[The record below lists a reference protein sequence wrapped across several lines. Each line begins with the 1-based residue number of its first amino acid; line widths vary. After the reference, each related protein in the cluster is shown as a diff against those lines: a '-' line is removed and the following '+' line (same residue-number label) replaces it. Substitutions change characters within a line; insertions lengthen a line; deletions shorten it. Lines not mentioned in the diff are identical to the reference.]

1 MLRKEDMA
9 QPELFVEL
17 LFSTK
22 DPRGRH
28 QDYVRFVVERG
39 ELRYTNVADRD
50 NTIRKSM
57 MLGEAVLAEIAR
69 LVDASE
75 VLECSDR
82 DWPRPDSEGAQE
94 LEVRLGRRHVQL
106 RTRHLASAGK
116 IDDASLKSFFYAT
129 QDLKG
134 LFLNLIAVHFKR
146 KPL

>member
-1 MLRKEDMA
+1 MA

-17 LFSTK
+17 YFATK
-22 DPRGRH
+22 DRRR
-28 QDYVRFVVERG
+28 QDYVKFVVERG
-39 ELRYTNVADRD
+39 ELRYTNVADSD

-57 MLGEAVLAEIAR
+57 LLGPAVLAEIAR
-69 LVDASE
+69 LVEASE

-94 LEVRLGRRHVQL
+94 LEVRLGKRRVAL
-106 RTRHLASAGK
+106 KTRHLASAGK
-116 IDDASLKSFFYAT
+116 IDDASLKRFFYAT

-134 LFLNLIAVHFKR
+134 FFLNLIAVHFKR